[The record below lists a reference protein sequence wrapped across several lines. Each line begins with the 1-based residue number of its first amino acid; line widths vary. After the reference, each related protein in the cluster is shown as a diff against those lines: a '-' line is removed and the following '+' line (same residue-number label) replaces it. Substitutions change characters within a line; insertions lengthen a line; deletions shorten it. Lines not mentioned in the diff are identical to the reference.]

1 MPELLQQVQI
11 SPPPNDEVL
20 DEVGKPRKIFRPTQD
35 ALHMEGE
42 FFENRYQRRLTCLG
56 YNVCFRVISKIVYWS
71 IFFLAE
77 LQPYSWSGA
86 D

>member
-11 SPPPNDEVL
+11 SPPPNDEIL

-42 FFENRYQRRLTCLG
+42 FFENRYQWRVSFLGSTLWRHEQDCLS
-56 YNVCFRVISKIVYWS
+56 VD
-71 IFFLAE
+71 FFSGRA
-77 LQPYSWSGA
+77 PIYSWSGA
-86 D
+86 G